1 MDDKTLRQIEGYLEE
16 LDETKTYPS
25 DFLVLI
31 FNINRLINIPIRTN
45 VNGKVSAEPYT
56 LSYLLSKPGR
66 NELGFDFEAIDPYID
81 GLTKPENLEI
91 YIDSLKQ
98 FLTDAVI
105 ERESTASTGDTYQIQ
120 VIGDLDTVDSI
131 QSSITDWN
139 TATTQEQS
147 FTVDNPK
154 VPGIYTPPVKTID
167 PETGQT
173 RFSSYEYYSGPNM
186 AINESNQY
194 IDPETGGLKKDS
206 EGNVLRPVFRAGA
219 ASAMFEGL
227 SQEAI
232 FEIQKELIDLGL
244 DPSQYAFNPG
254 VIDFSATSGEIDF
267 VARLMT
273 QANDA
278 NAMFPTLNLIDKDSD
293 TLMGMLR
300 PFLDYKKT
308 TDTNTNAF
316 IESLSDEFAGE
327 IVPPTEAEI
336 KSIVDKEFAS
346 RGLYAT
352 ANDYGKYATI
362 FSNLKKDAATRQAEI
377 EKNKPSLGDVIGL
390 SKTFSQGATEG
401 GMYTYPGFGITT
413 PTAEETRKQ
422 LGKPLLQPIDPV
434 FELGKII
441 DNIEAGRIDA
451 SQEIVGRQ
459 AAATEFKRNFMVFE
473 ENF

>member
-16 LDETKTYPS
+16 LDESKGYPA
-25 DFLVLI
+25 DFSAFVSE
-31 FNINRLINIPIRTN
+31 INRLINIPIRTN
-45 VNGKVSAEPYT
+45 IDGKISAEPYT
-56 LSYLLSKPGR
+56 LSYLLSRPGR
-66 NELGFDFEAIDPYID
+66 NELGYDFESIDPYVD
-81 GLTKPENLEI
+81 GLTQPENLET
-91 YIDSLKQ
+91 YINSLTQ
-98 FLTDAVI
+98 FLEDASI
-105 ERESTASTGDTYQIQ
+105 EKETTASTGDTYKIQ
-120 VIGDLDTVDSI
+120 VIGNFDAVISI
-131 QSSITDWN
+131 QNSITDWN
-139 TATTQEQS
+139 TEATKEQS
-147 FTVDNPK
+147 FTVDSPK
-154 VPGIYTPPVKTID
+154 VPGIYTAPTRTTD
-167 PETGQT
+167 PQTGQT

-278 NAMFPTLNLIDKDSD
+278 NAMFPTLNLVDKDSD

-390 SKTFSQGATEG
+390 SKTFAQGATSG

-441 DNIEAGRIDA
+441 DNVESGRIDA

>member
-1 MDDKTLRQIEGYLEE
+1 MDDKTLRQIKGYLEE
-16 LDETKTYPS
+16 LDENKGYPA
-25 DFLVLI
+25 DFSAFVSE
-31 FNINRLINIPIRTN
+31 INRLINIPIRTN
-45 VNGKVSAEPYT
+45 IDGKISAESYT
-56 LSYLLSKPGR
+56 LSYLLSRPGR
-66 NELGFDFEAIDPYID
+66 NELGYDFESIDPYID
-81 GLTKPENLEI
+81 GLTQPENLET
-91 YIDSLKQ
+91 YINSLKQ
-98 FLTDAVI
+98 FIEDASI
-105 ERESTASTGDTYQIQ
+105 ETESTASTGDTYKVQ
-120 VIGDLDTVDSI
+120 VLGDFDTVSSI
-131 QSSITDWN
+131 QKSITDWN
-139 TATTQEQS
+139 TKATEEQS

-154 VPGIYTPPVKTID
+154 VDGIYAPPVRDTD
-167 PETGQT
+167 PVTGQT

-254 VIDFSATSGEIDF
+254 VIDFSATNGEIDF

-293 TLMGMLR
+293 TLVGMLR

-377 EKNKPSLGDVIGL
+377 DKNKLSLGDVIGL
-390 SKTFSQGATEG
+390 SKTFAQGPTYG
-401 GMYTYPGFGITT
+401 GMYTYPGFGVTT
-413 PTAEETRKQ
+413 PTSEQARKE